1 MHILFVTGN
10 ADLRIVAE
18 RVLTREG
25 YEITAASH
33 SGHALLSGFECEHI
47 DVLISELQLD
57 GATGETV
64 ATSLR
69 RYHPALRA
77 IYMADAGTPPRPG
90 VVVRPFTKDDLV
102 REIEACRVISPAA
115 S

>member
-10 ADLRIVAE
+10 ADLRAVVE
-18 RVLTREG
+18 RVLAREG
-25 YEITAASH
+25 YDVTTAAH
-33 SGHALLSGFECEHI
+33 SGHALLAGFESEHI

-57 GATGETV
+57 GAAGE
-64 ATSLR
+64 AIGASLR
-69 RYHPALRA
+69 RYHPAIRA
-77 IYMADAGTPPRPG
+77 IYMAESGTPPRPG
-90 VVVRPFTKDDLV
+90 VIVRPFTRDDLV

>member
-1 MHILFVTGN
+1 MHILFVSGN
-10 ADLRIVAE
+10 ADLRAVAE
-18 RVLTREG
+18 RVLEREG
-25 YEITAASH
+25 YQIMTASH
-33 SGHALLSGFECEHI
+33 SGHALLAGFECEHI

-57 GATGETV
+57 GASGEAIT
-64 ATSLR
+64 ASLR

-77 IYMADAGTPPRPG
+77 VYMAESGTPPRPG
-90 VVVRPFTKDDLV
+90 VVVRPFTRDDLV

>member
-10 ADLRIVAE
+10 ADLRAVVE
-18 RVLTREG
+18 RVLGREG
-25 YEITAASH
+25 YEITTASH
-33 SGHALLSGFECEHI
+33 SGHALLAGFECEHI

-57 GATGETV
+57 GTTGETI
-64 ATSLR
+64 AASLR
-69 RYHPALRA
+69 RYHPAIRA
-77 IYMADAGTPPRPG
+77 VYMADTGTPPRPG
-90 VVVRPFTKDDLV
+90 VVVRPFTRDDLV